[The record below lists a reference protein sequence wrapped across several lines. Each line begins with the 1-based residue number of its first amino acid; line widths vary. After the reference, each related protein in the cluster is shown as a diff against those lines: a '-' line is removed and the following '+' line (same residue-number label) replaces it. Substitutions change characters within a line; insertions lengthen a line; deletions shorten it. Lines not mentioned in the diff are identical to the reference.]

1 MMKSADKIICG
12 GDFAMIEKRYYDGLL
27 DATRFTRQE
36 LLDSFRMAGYK
47 LSEASFYKK
56 VEELVS
62 SGEII
67 RVGRNVYCMPDDKR
81 LAYEYKYS
89 ELAEEVAQEIA
100 QKYPYI
106 RFSIFEFVQLNDFVN
121 HLLAHNVIFLSVE
134 VEIMDFVFETLR
146 EKYPGKVLIN
156 PTVEIYHQYWSDNMI
171 VLGKLTTEAPKGQM
185 VLWHTRLEKI
195 LVDIMAE
202 PLLLASISRA
212 EYPHI
217 YEYAFN
223 RYIVDENALFRYA
236 SRRKADKKIKEL
248 IRKETDILLRSR
260 E

>member
-1 MMKSADKIICG
+1 ML
-12 GDFAMIEKRYYDGLL
+12 EKRYYDGLL
-27 DATRFTRQE
+27 DATRFTRKE
-36 LLDSFRMAGYK
+36 LLESFRMAGYM

-56 VEELVS
+56 VEELVKN
-62 SGEII
+62 GQII
-67 RVGRNVYCMPDDKR
+67 RIGRNVYSLPDDKR

-100 QKYPYI
+100 QQYPYVN
-106 RFSIFEFVQLNDFVN
+106 FTIFEFVQLNDFVN
-121 HLLAHNVIFLSVE
+121 HLIAHNVIFLSVE
-134 VEIMDFVFETLR
+134 AEIMDFVFETLR
-146 EKYPGKVLIN
+146 DKYPGKVLIN

-171 VLGKLTTEAPKGQM
+171 VLGKLTTEAPKGQKAS
-185 VLWHTRLEKI
+185 WHTRLEKM

-217 YEYAFN
+217 YEDAFD
-223 RYIVDENALFRYA
+223 RYIVDENGLFRYA
-236 SRRKADKKIKEL
+236 SRRKVTKKIKEL
-248 IRKETDILLRSR
+248 IRKETDIVLRTK

>member
-1 MMKSADKIICG
+1 ML
-12 GDFAMIEKRYYDGLL
+12 EKRYYDGLL
-27 DATRFTRQE
+27 DATRFTRKE
-36 LLDSFRMAGYK
+36 LLESFRMAGYM

-56 VEELVS
+56 VEELVKN
-62 SGEII
+62 GQII
-67 RVGRNVYCMPDDKR
+67 RVGRNVYSLPDDKR

-100 QKYPYI
+100 QQYPYVN
-106 RFSIFEFVQLNDFVN
+106 FSIFEFVQLNDFVN
-121 HLLAHNVIFLSVE
+121 HLIAHNVIFLSVE
-134 VEIMDFVFETLR
+134 AEIMDFVFETLR
-146 EKYPGKVLIN
+146 DKYPGKVLIN

-171 VLGKLTTEAPKGQM
+171 VLGKLTTEAPKGQKAS
-185 VLWHTRLEKI
+185 WHTRLEKM

-217 YEYAFN
+217 YEDAFD
-223 RYIVDENALFRYA
+223 RYFVDENGLFRYA
-236 SRRKADKKIKEL
+236 SRRKVTKKIKEL
-248 IRKETDILLRSR
+248 IRKETDIVLRTK

>member
-1 MMKSADKIICG
+1 ML
-12 GDFAMIEKRYYDGLL
+12 EKRYYDGLL
-27 DATRFTRQE
+27 DVTRFTRKE
-36 LLDSFRMAGYK
+36 LLESFRMAGYM

-56 VEELVS
+56 VEELVKN
-62 SGEII
+62 GQII
-67 RVGRNVYCMPDDKR
+67 RVGRNVYSLPDNKR

-100 QKYPYI
+100 QQYPYVN
-106 RFSIFEFVQLNDFVN
+106 FSIFEFVQLNDFVN
-121 HLLAHNVIFLSVE
+121 HLIAHNVIFLSVE
-134 VEIMDFVFETLR
+134 AEIMDFVFETLR
-146 EKYPGKVLIN
+146 DKYPGKVLIN

-171 VLGKLTTEAPKGQM
+171 VLGKLTTEAPKGQKAS
-185 VLWHTRLEKI
+185 WHTRLEKM

-217 YEYAFN
+217 YEDAFD
-223 RYIVDENALFRYA
+223 RYIIDENGLFRYA
-236 SRRKADKKIKEL
+236 SRRKVTKKIKEL
-248 IRKETDILLRSR
+248 IRKETDIVLRTK

>member
-1 MMKSADKIICG
+1 ML
-12 GDFAMIEKRYYDGLL
+12 EKRYYDGLL
-27 DATRFTRQE
+27 DVTRFTRKE
-36 LLDSFRMAGYK
+36 LLESFRMAGYM

-56 VEELVS
+56 VEELVKN
-62 SGEII
+62 GQII
-67 RVGRNVYCMPDDKR
+67 RVGRNVYSLPDNKR

-100 QKYPYI
+100 QQYPYVN
-106 RFSIFEFVQLNDFVN
+106 FSIFEFVQLNDFVN
-121 HLLAHNVIFLSVE
+121 HLIAHNVIFLSVE
-134 VEIMDFVFETLR
+134 AEIMDFVFETLR
-146 EKYPGKVLIN
+146 DKYPGKVLIN

-171 VLGKLTTEAPKGQM
+171 VLGKLTTEAPKGQKAS
-185 VLWHTRLEKI
+185 WHTRLEKM

-217 YEYAFN
+217 YEEAFD
-223 RYIVDENALFRYA
+223 RYVVDENGLFRYA
-236 SRRKADKKIKEL
+236 SRRKVTKKIKEL
-248 IRKETDILLRSR
+248 IRKETDIVLRTK

>member
-1 MMKSADKIICG
+1 ML
-12 GDFAMIEKRYYDGLL
+12 EKRYYDGLL
-27 DATRFTRQE
+27 DVTRFTRKE
-36 LLDSFRMAGYK
+36 LLESFRMAGYM

-56 VEELVS
+56 VEELVKN
-62 SGEII
+62 GQII
-67 RVGRNVYCMPDDKR
+67 RVGRNVYSLPDNKR

-100 QKYPYI
+100 QQYPYVN
-106 RFSIFEFVQLNDFVN
+106 FTIFEFVQLNDFVN
-121 HLLAHNVIFLSVE
+121 HLIAHNVIFLSVE
-134 VEIMDFVFETLR
+134 AEIMDFVFETLR
-146 EKYPGKVLIN
+146 DKYPGKVLIN

-171 VLGKLTTEAPKGQM
+171 VLGKLTTEAPKGQKAS
-185 VLWHTRLEKI
+185 WHTRLEKM

-217 YEYAFN
+217 YEDAFD
-223 RYIVDENALFRYA
+223 RYIVDENGLFRYA
-236 SRRKADKKIKEL
+236 SRRKVTKKIKEL
-248 IRKETDILLRSR
+248 IRKETDIVLRTK

>member
-1 MMKSADKIICG
+1 ML
-12 GDFAMIEKRYYDGLL
+12 EKRYYDGLL
-27 DATRFTRQE
+27 DVTRFTRKE
-36 LLDSFRMAGYK
+36 LLESFRMAGYM

-56 VEELVS
+56 VEELVKN
-62 SGEII
+62 GQII
-67 RVGRNVYCMPDDKR
+67 RVGRNVYSLPDDKR

-100 QKYPYI
+100 QQYPYVN
-106 RFSIFEFVQLNDFVN
+106 FSIFEFVQLNDFVN
-121 HLLAHNVIFLSVE
+121 HLIAHNVIFLSVE
-134 VEIMDFVFETLR
+134 AEIMDFVFETLR
-146 EKYPGKVLIN
+146 DKYPGKVLIN

-171 VLGKLTTEAPKGQM
+171 VLGKLTTEAPKGQKAS
-185 VLWHTRLEKI
+185 WHTRLEKM

-217 YEYAFN
+217 YEDAFD
-223 RYIVDENALFRYA
+223 RYIVDENGLFRYA
-236 SRRKADKKIKEL
+236 SRRKVTKKIKEL
-248 IRKETDILLRSR
+248 IRKETDIVLRTK

>member
-1 MMKSADKIICG
+1 ML
-12 GDFAMIEKRYYDGLL
+12 EKRYYDGLL
-27 DATRFTRQE
+27 DVTRFTRKE
-36 LLDSFRMAGYK
+36 LLESFRMAGYM

-56 VEELVS
+56 VEELVKN
-62 SGEII
+62 GQII
-67 RVGRNVYCMPDDKR
+67 RVGRNVYSLPDDKR
-81 LAYEYKYS
+81 LTYEYKYS

-100 QKYPYI
+100 QQYPYVN
-106 RFSIFEFVQLNDFVN
+106 FSIFEFVQLNDFVN
-121 HLLAHNVIFLSVE
+121 HLIAHNVIFLSVE
-134 VEIMDFVFETLR
+134 AEIMDFVFETLR
-146 EKYPGKVLIN
+146 DKYPGKVLIN

-185 VLWHTRLEKI
+185 ASWHTRLEKM

-217 YEYAFN
+217 YEDAFD
-223 RYIVDENALFRYA
+223 RYIVDENGLFRYA
-236 SRRKADKKIKEL
+236 SRRKVTKKIKEL
-248 IRKETDILLRSR
+248 IRKETDIVLRTK

>member
-1 MMKSADKIICG
+1 ML
-12 GDFAMIEKRYYDGLL
+12 EKRYYDGLL
-27 DATRFTRQE
+27 DVTRFTRKE
-36 LLDSFRMAGYK
+36 LLESFRMAGYM

-56 VEELVS
+56 VEELVKN
-62 SGEII
+62 GQII
-67 RVGRNVYCMPDDKR
+67 RVGRNVYSLPDNKR

-100 QKYPYI
+100 QQYPYVN
-106 RFSIFEFVQLNDFVN
+106 FSIFEFVQLNDFVN
-121 HLLAHNVIFLSVE
+121 HLIAHNVIFLSVE
-134 VEIMDFVFETLR
+134 AESMDFVFETLR
-146 EKYPGKVLIN
+146 DKYPGKVLIN

-171 VLGKLTTEAPKGQM
+171 VLGKLTTEAPKGQKAS
-185 VLWHTRLEKI
+185 WHTRLEKM

-217 YEYAFN
+217 YEDAFD
-223 RYIVDENALFRYA
+223 RYIVDENGLFRYA
-236 SRRKADKKIKEL
+236 SRRKVTKKIKEL
-248 IRKETDILLRSR
+248 IRKETDIVLRTK

>member
-1 MMKSADKIICG
+1 ML
-12 GDFAMIEKRYYDGLL
+12 EKRYYDGLL
-27 DATRFTRQE
+27 DATRFTRKE
-36 LLDSFRMAGYK
+36 LLESFRMAGYM

-56 VEELVS
+56 VEELVKN
-62 SGEII
+62 GQII
-67 RVGRNVYCMPDDKR
+67 RIGRNVYSLPDDKR

-100 QKYPYI
+100 QQYPYVN
-106 RFSIFEFVQLNDFVN
+106 FTIFEFVQLNDFVN
-121 HLLAHNVIFLSVE
+121 HLIAHNVIFLSVE
-134 VEIMDFVFETLR
+134 AEIMDFVFETLR
-146 EKYPGKVLIN
+146 DKYPGKVLIN

-171 VLGKLTTEAPKGQM
+171 VLGKLTTEAPKGKKAS
-185 VLWHTRLEKI
+185 WHTRLEKM

-217 YEYAFN
+217 YEDAFD
-223 RYIVDENALFRYA
+223 RYIVDENGLFRYA
-236 SRRKADKKIKEL
+236 SRRKVTKKIKEL
-248 IRKETDILLRSR
+248 IRKETDIVLRTK